1 MRLLL
6 AGMTLACLGHV
17 AHAQEGRYL
26 DAGTPAAA
34 PESAPAAEASQP
46 AAAAPTGADAQ
57 ADMKNMFD
65 ASPAPTIAAPPSS
78 AATPTGNPFAA
89 PAPAASAAAADLTP
103 IADPAAS
110 AAVQT
115 PPAAA
120 AALEPAASDQ
130 RSLLAKGPK
139 PSKMMQD
146 LMKAPAAATLTGTPV
161 TLGAAVR
168 DSRTRQD
175 QTHRA
180 KAYWDLAAATADY
193 YLALLE
199 SQELATLR
207 AGVSIPGQQW
217 DARGTELAGRVELA
231 KKAAQA
237 AQLQLHTLLG
247 GGASSLPLPADVPHC
262 GRYNAEYEEIFAQ
275 RQDLTAK
282 KLAEVLS
289 LRHAELRDMTQAIED
304 AQAFRAL
311 VSANRNPSG
320 DGSDLLAAQQLLS
333 LQRRAFVARAR
344 EYNQEIAAYTEL
356 AAPAEVPADRL
367 VAMMIR
373 VSTTTDP
380 SNWGQGGIEPVAAT
394 EPVTP
399 TEGAEATKKH
409 GDAPSTFA
417 ERHQEVRRPLQR
429 LLGRERERSIVVRHL
444 RDVLDRE

>member
-26 DAGTPAAA
+26 DSGTPA
-34 PESAPAAEASQP
+34 PAPAAEASQP
-46 AAAAPTGADAQ
+46 AAAPEADAQ
-57 ADMKNMFD
+57 ADVKNMFD

-78 AATPTGNPFAA
+78 ASTPTGNPFGA
-89 PAPAASAAAADLTP
+89 PAPAASVAADLTP

-115 PPAAA
+115 PPPAAA
-120 AALEPAASDQ
+120 AMEPASSDQ
-130 RSLLAKGPK
+130 HSLLTKGPK

-161 TLGAAVR
+161 TLGEAVR

-175 QTHRA
+175 QTQRA

-207 AGVSIPGQQW
+207 AGVSLPGQQW
-217 DARGTELAGRVELA
+217 DARGTESANRVDLA

-237 AQLQLHTLLG
+237 AQLQLHNLLG
-247 GGASSLPLPADVPHC
+247 GGLASLPLPADVPHC

-275 RQDLTAK
+275 RQDLVAK
-282 KLAEVLS
+282 KLAEVLA

-304 AQAFRAL
+304 AQAFRAS

-373 VSTTTDP
+373 VSAPTDQL
-380 SNWGQGGIEPVAAT
+380 NWGQGIEPVAAT

-399 TEGAEATKKH
+399 TEGAAATAKN

-444 RDVLDRE
+444 RDVLNRE